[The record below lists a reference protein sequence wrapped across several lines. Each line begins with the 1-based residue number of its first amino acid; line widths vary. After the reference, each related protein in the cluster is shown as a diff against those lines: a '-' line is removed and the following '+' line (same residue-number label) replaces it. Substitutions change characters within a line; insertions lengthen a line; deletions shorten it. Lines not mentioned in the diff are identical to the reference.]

1 MRDITGG
8 NSLQVYHFPILPNML
23 LAVLPISRGLLENQN
38 IGGFGRSRRR
48 DGEGC
53 VVVVSAAA
61 DALGRSGGW
70 GAGTR
75 DLLEPL
81 SRPHGSW
88 PHPQASRAKGDVEP
102 SR

>member
-1 MRDITGG
+1 MDLGG
-8 NSLQVYHFPILPNML
+8 
-23 LAVLPISRGLLENQN
+23 RG
-38 IGGFGRSRRR
+38 GG
-48 DGEGC
+48 DGEGRAGRGRERGC

-75 DLLEPL
+75 DRLEPL

-88 PHPQASRAKGDVEP
+88 PHPPASRAKGDVEP